1 MLQSVRP
8 SPFPTLAMLADALA
22 DLPPPELEGAAIE
35 AAVLV
40 CLHDD
45 AVLLARRALH
55 PEDPWSG
62 HAALPG
68 GRWEP
73 GDESLLATA
82 LREAREELGIEL
94 LDHGRLLGAL
104 GTHVGRGRR
113 VSGVRI
119 AVFVAALDERPPLQL
134 SAELDAVYW
143 VPLASLVP
151 VTARVAELPDDDVP
165 AYALEL
171 PGAETLVVWGITY
184 AILERLRALAASRFK
199 SRGAFG
205 GLDRLR
211 LALARAAVRTS
222 RVLGA
227 LSSRARPGLRR
238 TARKGFNGAASR
250 EHLCSSPDRERL

>member
-184 AILERLRALAASRFK
+184 AILERLRALAA
-199 SRGAFG
+199 
-205 GLDRLR
+205 
-211 LALARAAVRTS
+211 
-222 RVLGA
+222 
-227 LSSRARPGLRR
+227 
-238 TARKGFNGAASR
+238 
-250 EHLCSSPDRERL
+250 